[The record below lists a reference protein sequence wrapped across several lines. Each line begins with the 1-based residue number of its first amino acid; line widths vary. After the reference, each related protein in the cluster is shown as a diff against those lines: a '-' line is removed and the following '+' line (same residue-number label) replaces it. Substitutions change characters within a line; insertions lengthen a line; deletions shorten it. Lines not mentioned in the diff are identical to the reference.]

1 MSMTSPLITH
11 IAPAN
16 PGFFPTSDAVTAKM
30 VEPYKKKILGS
41 HTWQILDPSAGS
53 GSMLDY
59 LTSTEF
65 SYDGWGNRALSSRQL
80 YAIEADDELRFL
92 LQGKN
97 YKVLHADFLT
107 YEGDYLFDL
116 ILMNPPFA
124 NGDAHLLK
132 AWEVLQTGH
141 IACLLNEETVLNPFS
156 VRRQLLRSIIDQHGS
171 IEFLGDCF
179 SDAERKTSV
188 RVALVRLERK
198 EKAERFTFTFDQPT
212 AEPLPDLSERI
223 AQASAC
229 GDELAV
235 NDLTGAMIRQYEHTK
250 QAFVNYCRAKKEMDF
265 YAQGLISSYKS
276 IGKMADEHYSTDI
289 SSAYNGFVD
298 ELKEEAWNTIID
310 KLGIGKLMTT
320 EARHDF
326 NSFKRAQGA
335 IELTREN
342 IFALLTM
349 LVENRGSMMDKAVIS
364 VFDVFT
370 AFHKDNRCHVEG
382 WKTNSAW
389 KVNRKVILPNW
400 VRYGGYS
407 SGADLKRFGDTFK
420 TSTESERYDDIDKVM
435 CWLTGKNYEQCRT
448 IRDALNRHFT
458 GVGTVKTG
466 DVFDNEGESE
476 FFTFKFWKKGTLHII
491 FKDAGLW
498 EEFNYRATLGKK
510 WLPAEEARA
519 YRARKSGNDRADCPA
534 APGTDGKQLPVPFDW
549 PPHEGSSQIQLSIA

>member
-1 MSMTSPLITH
+1 MSSSLIAH

-16 PGFFPTSDAVTAKM
+16 PGFFPTDDAVTARM
-30 VEPYKKKILGS
+30 VEPYKKKILGNPG
-41 HTWQILDPSAGS
+41 WQILDPSAGS

-65 SYDGWGNRALSSRQL
+65 SYDGWGGRGLSSRQL

-97 YKVLHADFLT
+97 YKVIHSDFLT

-116 ILMNPPFA
+116 ILMNPPFSR
-124 NGDAHLLK
+124 GDDHLLK
-132 AWEVLQTGH
+132 AWDVLQTGH
-141 IACLLNEETVLNPFS
+141 IACLLNEETILNPYS
-156 VRRQLLRSIIDQHGS
+156 AKRKLLKSIIDQHGS
-171 IEFLGDCF
+171 VEFLGECF
-179 SDAERKTSV
+179 STADRKTDV
-188 RVALVRLERK
+188 RVALVRLEKK
-198 EKAERFTFTFDQPT
+198 EKAERFDFRFERPT
-212 AEPLPDLSERI
+212 AEPIPDFSERI
-223 AQASAC
+223 AQAAAC

-235 NDLTGAMIRQYEHTK
+235 SDLTGAMIRQYELTK

-265 YAQGLISSYKS
+265 YAQGLISPYKNIS
-276 IGKMADEHYSTDI
+276 KMADEHYSTDI

-298 ELKEEAWNTIID
+298 ELKGEAWETIIG
-310 KLGIGKLMTT
+310 KLGISKLMTT

-335 IELTREN
+335 AELTREN
-342 IFALLTM
+342 IFALLMM
-349 LVENRGSMMDKAVIS
+349 LVENRGSMMDKAVVS

-370 AFHKDNRCHVEG
+370 AYHKDNRCHVEG

-407 SGADLKRFGDTFK
+407 SGADLKKFGDTFK

-448 IRDALNRHFT
+448 IRDALTRHFQAI
-458 GVGTVKTG
+458 GTIKTG

-476 FFTFKFWKKGTLHII
+476 FFTFKFWKKGTLHIV

-519 YRARKSGNDRADCPA
+519 YRASKA
-534 APGTDGKQLPVPFDW
+534 AAAQPEDSCVSRPEGKQLSAPAGMLPLD
-549 PPHEGSSQIQLSIA
+549 SSGQLQLFMA